1 MEGIFEYLLKVN
13 NSEDVFHLE
22 TAVSVSPLRGS
33 IVEKDGK
40 KKERKVADQ
49 GETSQHWPCERNLQR
64 MMKCSMVYCTAL
76 QKLAYYPSESRPLPR
91 VLEEP
96 QPPHNLHAIGAAWKR
111 MVRRVCEGPP
121 ARSYITDEGTSQIT
135 MSCVNPPLILLVLD
149 DSWVNCFICLFF
161 QSEKTNCNCV
171 TCSMD
176 FSMKPS
182 LAWSRGEI

>member
-1 MEGIFEYLLKVN
+1 MSLNYDVKPPYLVTSETWCKV
-13 NSEDVFHLE
+13 
-22 TAVSVSPLRGS
+22 
-33 IVEKDGK
+33 
-40 KKERKVADQ
+40 
-49 GETSQHWPCERNLQR
+49 TSQIDLQR
-64 MMKCSMVYCTAL
+64 HPGPSPPL
-76 QKLAYYPSESRPLPR
+76 QLGYQQYQKEDLTFLDGLSPGWQRKKIPKNPNPSESRPLPR

-149 DSWVNCFICLFF
+149 GSWVNCFICLFF